1 MHHAVF
7 YNENIEIA
15 NKAADSR
22 FEAGLSTVL

>member
-1 MHHAVF
+1 MRHAFF

-22 FEAGLSTVL
+22 FEASLSTTR